1 MNFEVF
7 SQVSRVAKDSSS
19 KAVLT
24 EYSDAKLKIVE
35 RISKAIKEH
44 NKVSREQRDEPKHI
58 EAHIEKEFLA
68 KYIESDSE
76 EQFETIEL
84 RNTGAAN
91 MATPKKAASAI
102 FLSSGKGG
110 K

>member
-1 MNFEVF
+1 MT
-7 SQVSRVAKDSSS
+7 Q
-19 KAVLT
+19 
-24 EYSDAKLKIVE
+24 YSDAKLKIVE

-44 NKVSREQRDEPKHI
+44 NKVIKEQRDEPKHI

-76 EQFETIEL
+76 DQHDEIEL
-84 RNTGAAN
+84 R
-91 MATPKKAASAI
+91 TPGTNSITTPTRLAKSAAI
-102 FLSSGKGG
+102 FSSVKGE

>member
-7 SQVSRVAKDSSS
+7 SQVTRVAKDSTS

-44 NKVSREQRDEPKHI
+44 NKVTREQRDEPKHI

-76 EQFETIEL
+76 DEECEL
-84 RNTGAAN
+84 R
-91 MATPKKAASAI
+91 TPDNKKDETLSKNNRFSSASR
-102 FLSSGKGG
+102 K
-110 K
+110 

>member
-7 SQVSRVAKDSSS
+7 SQVTRVAKDSTS

-44 NKVSREQRDEPKHI
+44 NKVTREQRDEPKHI

-76 EQFETIEL
+76 DEECEL
-84 RNTGAAN
+84 R
-91 MATPKKAASAI
+91 TPEAKQVVTPSKKNI
-102 FLSSGKGG
+102 FSSTTKGE

>member
-1 MNFEVF
+1 MNFEIF
-7 SQVSRVAKDSSS
+7 SQVTRVAKDTTS

-44 NKVSREQRDEPKHI
+44 NKVIREQRDEPKHI
-58 EAHIEKEFLA
+58 EAHIEKVFLA
-68 KYIESDSE
+68 KYAESDSDE
-76 EQFETIEL
+76 DAPCEL
-84 RNTGAAN
+84 RTPAAKSGVV
-91 MATPKKAASAI
+91 TPTRGKTS
-102 FLSSGKGG
+102 FFSGSKGE